1 MTLFKFS
8 DLNFFNVSL
17 KLSST
22 EQQVKE
28 TDPGTFP
35 DRPWETSLSLWTA
48 VIFEVSKATSW
59 GNHWMWSEK
68 RVNVL
73 KISQNSQENVKACN
87 FIKYETLAQV
97 FSGEFCEIFKSS
109 FLTQSLR
116 MYASLRQT
124 RESDGVQALVLSYWS
139 PNILSNLKCF
149 NKFHKILS

>member
-28 TDPGTFP
+28 TDPDTFP
-35 DRPWETSLSLWTA
+35 DRPCGTSLPLWTA
-48 VIFEVSKATSW
+48 VIFEVSKATSR
-59 GNHWMWSEK
+59 GSHWMWSVK
-68 RVNVL
+68 RISVL

-87 FIKYETLAQV
+87 FIKNETLAQV
-97 FSGEFCEIFKSS
+97 FSCKFCEHFKGS
-109 FLTQSLR
+109 FLTESLR
-116 MYASLRQT
+116 MSASPHQT
-124 RESDGVQALVLSYWS
+124 RESEGGQALVLSYWYL
-139 PNILSNLKCF
+139 NILSNLKCF